1 MSGVFDMALDEYN
14 NTTNRAK
21 NQKALSR
28 RTVRSQA
35 FPAESG
41 SSNRTGRIR
50 TAPYSRSK
58 LHGAMRVQLLLPFP
72 LGQKIDDRASLLFV
86 NGNINSQWSH
96 DLYEDG
102 HAHGSL
108 SSSST
113 TRYTSYQNGNSKL
126 LVENLFYEVT
136 QDDLQDLFSKTGAI
150 KKVFLH
156 YDRAGRSLGVADV
169 IFEDPKDAAAALK
182 KYNGTMLEGQEMRIK
197 YAASKPNTKVS
208 NIRGLT
214 SNSDRGSVFD
224 RLGNV
229 HNSSVKQTSRN
240 DLRSRLGRGVNSYG
254 DASHFER
261 FFVKNSDGRRKT
273 LQRKPVTYDDLD
285 ADLDAY
291 MAIEPSENPA
301 VNKSSNMLKNGDKMD
316 LS

>member
-1 MSGVFDMALDEYN
+1 MSGLFDMALDDYN
-14 NTTNRAK
+14 NTTNRTK

-35 FPAESG
+35 FSVESG
-41 SSNRTGRIR
+41 SSNRTGRTR

-102 HAHGSL
+102 HAHGSP
-108 SSSST
+108 SST
-113 TRYTSYQNGNSKL
+113 TRYTSNQNGNPKL
-126 LVENLFYEVT
+126 LVENLFYEIT

-169 IFEDPKDAAAALK
+169 IFEDSKDAAAALK
-182 KYNGTMLEGQEMRIK
+182 KYNGTMFEGQEMRIK
-197 YAASKPNTKVS
+197 YAASNKPNTKV
-208 NIRGLT
+208 RGSS

-229 HNSSVKQTSRN
+229 QNSSIKQTSRN
-240 DLRSRLGRGVNSYG
+240 DLRSRLGRGGGAAHS
-254 DASHFER
+254 
-261 FFVKNSDGRRKT
+261 VKNSDSRRKA

-291 MAIEPSENPA
+291 MATE
-301 VNKSSNMLKNGDKMD
+301 VN
-316 LS
+316 